1 MNEFTER
8 IGFRAK
14 RMPASCVRISVLL
27 GCLLAGASQQPSRPA
42 ANFDFEQPGLSNQ
55 WSAQGKVQVRRV
67 KVADVA
73 DAAGKGAAGF
83 CVQIDATP
91 PGNFGTVRGQ
101 VPRDWRPFE
110 ELSFWVHRSDA
121 EAKRAAST
129 PIELQLIESDG
140 KTRFWR
146 RVDLAGSG
154 WQEVRLP
161 LRWFRWADGRVPQ
174 WDKIERFQFWF
185 REETHLTVDSIS
197 ATDDSVELS
206 ADLTVDDLLPIA
218 FPNAEPSKVK
228 TDRTDEAVLL
238 TNAGKLEVEA
248 LSVHLLGVTIEIR
261 KELPFLPQP
270 RSPPLLIVFATPAE
284 YHEFH
289 PRLAKQFGGT
299 GQPPTTD
306 GYTFHGIA
314 TSSWDEKQGS
324 VRPVYTHEFT
334 HALLSRSALLPD
346 GSGDWVQEGL
356 ATLFQ
361 LRFHPQDGFA
371 KIVQQGTANATHR
384 MPLKDLCNGTRIPM
398 NRYWQAATV
407 WQLFLATEKYEGRLP
422 KLFEAFQSNRS
433 TDLSPA
439 IGPLLGTTWEDL
451 EREWLDFC
459 RATYGS

>member
-1 MNEFTER
+1 LSVPV
-8 IGFRAK
+8 A
-14 RMPASCVRISVLL
+14 VLL
-27 GCLLAGASQQPSRPA
+27 GCFAAAASQQPNRPA
-42 ANFDFEQPGLSNQ
+42 VQFDFEQPGLSNQ

-73 DAAGKGAAGF
+73 EAAGKGAPGF
-83 CVQIDATP
+83 CVQIDATT
-91 PGNFGTVRGQ
+91 PGNFGTLRGQ
-101 VPRDWRPFE
+101 VPHDWRPFE

-129 PIELQLIESDG
+129 PIEVQLIESDG

-185 REETHLTVDSIS
+185 REESHLTIDSIS
-197 ATDDSVELS
+197 ARDDSAELS
-206 ADLTVDDLLPIA
+206 ADLTIDDLQPIA
-218 FPNAEPSKVK
+218 FPDAAPSKVR
-228 TDRTDEAVLL
+228 TVRTDEAVL
-238 TNAGKLEVEA
+238 TTDAAGLETEA
-248 LSVHLLGVTIEIR
+248 LSVHLLGVATEIR

-270 RSPPLLIVFATPAE
+270 RSPPFFIVFAAPAE
-284 YHEFH
+284 YREFQS
-289 PRLAKQFGGT
+289 RLARQFGGT

-314 TSSWDEKQGS
+314 TSSWDAKQGS
-324 VRPVYTHEFT
+324 LRPVYTHEFT
-334 HALLSRSALLPD
+334 HAFLSRSVLLPD

-356 ATLFQ
+356 ASLFQ
-361 LRFHPQDGFA
+361 LRFHPQAGFA

-384 MPLKDLCNGTRIPM
+384 MPLKDLCNGKRIPM

-407 WQLFLATEKYEGRLP
+407 WQMFLTTKKFESHVP
-422 KLFEAFQSNRS
+422 KLFDAFHSNRS
-433 TDLSPA
+433 TDLGPA
-439 IGPLLGTTWEDL
+439 IDPLLRTTWEDL

-459 RATYGS
+459 RVNYGS